1 MLTVVPR
8 AWLRLLSC
16 LFGRVDARLVH
27 GAIRNVVADVDS
39 WDDRRLDVGFTL
51 RDLRRLRT
59 AAVDQHSDA
68 EAGGTVAG
76 SRTSGDAHGW

>member
-8 AWLRLLSC
+8 ACLRLLSC
-16 LFGRVDARLVH
+16 LFRRADARLVH
-27 GAIRNVVADVDS
+27 GAIRNVVIDVDS

-59 AAVDQHSDA
+59 AEVGQHSDA
-68 EAGGTVAG
+68 EAGVTVSG
-76 SRTSGDAHGW
+76 SGSSGDAHGW